1 MTDYLPITD
10 AETDPGAPGTSELW
24 KKWRDNPIA
33 IAEGATGAPR
43 VQGIALGGVYLGSFT
58 QDGKSPQ
65 ALLGLD
71 KVGLLVADVITT
83 STASSSGGGIVQ
95 ISLSANGG
103 ASYGGWIT
111 LYTEPGTTTNSRS
124 TGRLHLDLATGD
136 WRVRMLASDGSVRI
150 TDGTLTL
157 PAGVNAIQ
165 LTKANDNYVT
175 VYDWFVLGSRD

>member
-33 IAEGATGAPR
+33 IAEGADGAPR

-58 QDGKSPQ
+58 QDGKNPQ

-71 KVGLLVADVITT
+71 KVGLLVADIITVG
-83 STASSSGGGIVQ
+83 SASGGGIVQ
-95 ISLSANGG
+95 IALSANGG

-111 LYTEPGTTTNSRS
+111 LYTEPGA
-124 TGRLHLDLATGD
+124 TGEHTIGKLHLDLATGD
-136 WRVRMLASDGSVRI
+136 WRVRLLASDGGVLA
-150 TDGTLTL
+150 TGGTLTL
-157 PAGVNAIQ
+157 PTGVNAIQ
-165 LTKANDNYVT
+165 MTKANDSRVT